1 MIVDLDGKRVNL
13 PDFFIIGAAKCGT
26 TSLYYYLKQHP
37 KIFMPTV
44 KEPRFFYYKGIQK
57 SHLNSV
63 GNNIVFTIE
72 DYINLLKKAKE
83 GQIVGEASPNYLYRY
98 DLVIPNLKEVYGEKY
113 KKLKIIAILRNPAE
127 RAYSHWLFFKK
138 LNRENFSFMEA
149 INKKERD
156 YIKQGMYHDMVKSY
170 LNEFRYMRIYLFE
183 DLIKDTGGVIKDL
196 FNFLDVDPNYNVKYE
211 AVVNPSGIPKSEM
224 LVKIINRLNGYFK
237 SVIPDKYKF
246 KFILLRDKI
255 YKKILYKTKL
265 DNSAKNV
272 LIDIFKEDT
281 LKLQN
286 LINRNL
292 KHWVDKF

>member
-13 PDFFIIGAAKCGT
+13 PDFFIIGATKCGT

-72 DYINLLKKAKE
+72 DYINLFKKAKE